1 MGIIENIGLGT
12 ISLVIYILS
21 IIILNVL
28 CKRKM
33 AESMTWSVLLLLVI
47 GLVTGNNVKKL
58 AVEGINFAIKQETL
72 FAALSFVFM
81 AYLMS
86 TTGVIERLVKIL
98 NSFLGKLAGG
108 PAYVSTIASA
118 LFGMVSGSGSG
129 NASAVGS
136 ITIPWMRETGWSKED
151 AAIIVA
157 GNAGLGIA
165 FPPSSSMFLLLG
177 MPAIAAELTS
187 SELYGPLFIAATYL
201 LISRLILVFIYVKK
215 KGIKAV
221 PNDLIMPIGK
231 ALKENGLSLS
241 IFLGVIIPL
250 LVTMGPIS
258 RFLTAQESFGAS
270 GLKSISMLVWIPV
283 LMSVITIIEG
293 WKRLPHSIKGWFEY
307 VKKGIGK
314 YSEVGVLLFAAFI
327 ASRILILLGLQS
339 EITAIM
345 EVLAG
350 HSKLLVILII
360 ALLISMM
367 VGPFS
372 GTATTTAVGSIA
384 YIAFRSIGISPAVA
398 CSAFLILSSNEGCMP
413 PSSAPLYIA
422 SGIADVERPGSI
434 FKITVLHFGIPAII
448 IGILIALGILPIFS

>member
-1 MGIIENIGLGT
+1 MGIFDNIGLGT
-12 ISLVIYILS
+12 ISLIIYIAT
-21 IIILNVL
+21 IIILNVIV
-28 CKRKM
+28 KRKM
-33 AESMTWSVLLLLVI
+33 AESMVWSVLLLLII
-47 GLVTGNNVKKL
+47 GLITGNDAKKL
-58 AVEGINFAIKQETL
+58 AVEGLNFAMKQETL

-81 AYLMS
+81 AYLMG

-98 NSFLGKLAGG
+98 NSVLGKLPGG

-136 ITIPWMRETGWSKED
+136 ITIPWMRETGWTKED
-151 AAIIVA
+151 AAAIVA

-177 MPAIAAELTS
+177 MPAISAELTS
-187 SELYGPLFIAATYL
+187 SGLYGPLFLAALYL
-201 LISRLILVFIYVKK
+201 LISRLILIFIYVKK

-221 PNDLIMPIGK
+221 PNELIMPVGK
-231 ALKENGLSLS
+231 ALKENGTSLS

-258 RFLTAQESFGAS
+258 KYLTSHPSFGPKA
-270 GLKSISMLVWIPV
+270 LKSISMLVWIPI
-283 LMSVITIIEG
+283 LMSTITIIEG
-293 WKRLPHSIKGWFEY
+293 WKKLPHSFGGWFEY
-307 VKKGIGK
+307 IKKGIGK

-327 ASRILILLGLQS
+327 ASRILILLGLQK

-345 EVLAG
+345 NVLAG
-350 HSKLLVILII
+350 HSKFLVIGLI
-360 ALLISMM
+360 ALLITMM

-372 GTATTTAVGSIA
+372 GTATTTAVGSIT

-398 CSAFLILSSNEGCMP
+398 CSAFLILASNEGCMP

-422 SGIADVERPGSI
+422 AGIADVDRPGSI
-434 FKITVLHFGIPAII
+434 FKTTVLHFAIPAII
-448 IGILIALGILPIFS
+448 IGILVALGILPIFA